1 MKLTTSAFLL
11 SILAAS
17 VASTPSLHIEAQPG
31 FVYSRASNEC
41 SGYRLPNERCQ
52 GKLLASNTNDYI
64 DCQEKRGKCCA
75 MDASGTGGYSINP
88 DKFVGGNGR
97 YDGGCGHCFDGECAG
112 RAYQRWISMGKQM
125 RVFLIYDWGTQIF
138 VARVYGIIG
147 HQCVEA

>member
-64 DCQEKRGKCCA
+64 DCQEKGGKCCA

-88 DKFVGGNGR
+88 DKF
-97 YDGGCGHCFDGECAG
+97 G